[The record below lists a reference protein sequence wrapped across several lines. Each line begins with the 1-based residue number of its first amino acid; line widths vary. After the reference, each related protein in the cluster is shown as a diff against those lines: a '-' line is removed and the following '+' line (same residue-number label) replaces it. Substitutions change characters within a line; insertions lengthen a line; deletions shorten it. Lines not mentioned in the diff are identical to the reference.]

1 MLFVVI
7 LFVVCRG
14 QLGGLHQQ
22 LRLELVLLNL
32 GQLRQL
38 IDDLNVIFKPAG
50 SDDLPRLFV
59 ALGLGN
65 LVVLLPHVHIPGGV
79 SGVLLAAVV
88 EAWEVFSELLCASP
102 DVLLPL
108 VLPLHLVSHTDV
120 LYEVVHQLLPFLLVA
135 HLRQIQLVGLS
146 VEHVSVR
153 LRLRELVLRD
163 W

>member
-1 MLFVVI
+1 MLLVVI
-7 LFVVCRG
+7 LFVIRRG

-38 IDDLNVIFKPAG
+38 VDDLNVVFKSAG
-50 SDDLPRLFV
+50 SDDLPCLPV
-59 ALGLGN
+59 ALGLGD
-65 LVVLLPHVHIPGGV
+65 LVVLLPHVHVPGGV
-79 SGVLLAAVV
+79 SGILLAAVV
-88 EAWEVFSELLCASP
+88 EAREVLCKLLGASP
-102 DVLLPL
+102 DMLLPL

-135 HLRQIQLVGLS
+135 QLGQIKLVGLP

-153 LRLRELVLRD
+153 LRL
-163 W
+163 